1 MRWMVSFGIASL
13 GGIAVVLFILWGTNG
28 FHGLGLGTAGIVAV
42 VLCICVASA
51 LGVALMALVFYSD
64 SSNTDE
70 AIYHATDDGGKR
82 AGTKPSIAGPEGDG
96 ARLLGDMRGP
106 GNESHPA
113 SPPE

>member
-70 AIYHATDDGGKR
+70 AIYHATDDGGKSTETR
-82 AGTKPSIAGPEGDG
+82 PSTARPEGEG
-96 ARLLGDMRGP
+96 ARSPGDMPGP
-106 GNESHPA
+106 GNENS
-113 SPPE
+113 